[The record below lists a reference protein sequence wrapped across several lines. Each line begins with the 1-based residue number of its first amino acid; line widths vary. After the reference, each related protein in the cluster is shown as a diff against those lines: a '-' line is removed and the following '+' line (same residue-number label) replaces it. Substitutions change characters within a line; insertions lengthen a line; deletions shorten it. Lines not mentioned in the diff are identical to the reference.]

1 MRSSTVRW
9 SAAAL
14 ALLLAGGPVPPA
26 AAQWKW
32 RDRSGQMQYS
42 DRPPPPGT
50 PDAAVLQRPPS
61 AARLLPP
68 LNPGAA
74 GNMGTAGTA
83 GMATGAAGAA
93 SAPGLAVPPSP
104 RASEPELEA
113 RRRKAEQD
121 EAARKKIDDE
131 RQAALRADHCSRARG
146 QLRALDDGMRI
157 ARVNENGERVVLDD
171 DARAAESQRV
181 RAVLDADCR

>member
-1 MRSSTVRW
+1 MPTSNVRW

-14 ALLLAGGPVPPA
+14 AVLLIGGLAPPA

-42 DRPPPPGT
+42 DRPPPAGT
-50 PDAAVLQRPPS
+50 PDAAVLQRPG
-61 AARLLPP
+61 AMARTQQP
-68 LNPGAA
+68 LVPA
-74 GNMGTAGTA
+74 
-83 GMATGAAGAA
+83 AA
-93 SAPGLAVPPSP
+93 SAPGLAAPPSP

-121 EAARKKIDDE
+121 EAARKKLDDE
-131 RQAALRADHCSRARG
+131 RQVVLRAEHCSRVRG

-171 DARAAESQRV
+171 DARAAETQRV
-181 RAVLDADCR
+181 RAILDADCR

>member
-1 MRSSTVRW
+1 MPTSNVRW

-14 ALLLAGGPVPPA
+14 VLLLAVGHAPPA

-42 DRPPPPGT
+42 DRPPPAGT
-50 PDAAVLQRPPS
+50 PDAAVLQRPG
-61 AARLLPP
+61 ATARTLPP
-68 LNPGAA
+68 LVP
-74 GNMGTAGTA
+74 
-83 GMATGAAGAA
+83 AA
-93 SAPGLAVPPSP
+93 SAPAPGLAVPPSP

-121 EAARKKIDDE
+121 EAARKKVDDE
-131 RQAALRADHCSRARG
+131 RQAVLRAEHCSRVRG

-171 DARAAESQRV
+171 NARAAETQRV
-181 RAVLDADCR
+181 RAILDADCR

>member
-1 MRSSTVRW
+1 MPTSNVRW

-14 ALLLAGGPVPPA
+14 AVLLIGGLAPPA

-42 DRPPPPGT
+42 DRPPPAGT
-50 PDAAVLQRPPS
+50 PDAAVLQRPG
-61 AARLLPP
+61 AMARTLPP
-68 LNPGAA
+68 LVP
-74 GNMGTAGTA
+74 
-83 GMATGAAGAA
+83 A
-93 SAPGLAVPPSP
+93 SAPALAAPPSP

-121 EAARKKIDDE
+121 EAARKKLDDE
-131 RQAALRADHCSRARG
+131 RQAVLRAEHCSRVRG
-146 QLRALDDGMRI
+146 QLRALDEGMRM

-181 RAVLDADCR
+181 RAILDADCR